1 MHIRAASLAELVINY
16 PTDIAEQEA
25 IAKVLTDM
33 DAEIEKLEKKL
44 AKYEQV
50 KQGMMKQLLT
60 GKIRLI

>member
-16 PTDIAEQEA
+16 PTDLAEQSA

-33 DAEIEKLEKKL
+33 DAEIEGLEKKL